1 MKVILLLFALAGPA
15 SAARA
20 QVPPPP
26 IDVVGNMPAQRPM
39 LAWMPGE
46 ARCGGELVSAVMMRR
61 PYTTLGW
68 AYDGPPQAVSYRFRI
83 DDTGRPLS
91 IARDGSS
98 HLPQTDD
105 IGPALASTRFAAGAT
120 REDCEIIYTARRT
133 PLEAAPVEDLISY
146 WLNPIAGSV
155 PGKVWNR
162 IRPAGAT
169 CGDEP
174 RPQPLTQVF
183 PDFPT
188 LSSTPGI
195 RDWSMVAYD
204 QDASGRP
211 INVRIAYGTRN
222 EALDKAA
229 VTAMTASRYSG
240 GARTGCLYPYRRR
253 AGKMAAPALPDP
265 EPLRPAGSNC
275 PTEENWATRP
285 ALIYPEPYRRR
296 SIEGSAIVAFDVA
309 PWGETGNLRVLA
321 SEPSDDFGRQAM
333 NLIRNAKKAP
343 SASGYVGCIDRFHFV
358 MGPTGEATVDHPA
371 RP

>member
-1 MKVILLLFALAGPA
+1 MKVILLLLALASPA
-15 SAARA
+15 SAVPA
-20 QVPPPP
+20 QVPSPPA
-26 IDVVGNMPAQRPM
+26 VVGNPQAQRPM

-46 ARCGGELVSAVMMRR
+46 ARCGGDRISVVMMRR

-68 AYDGPPQAVSYRFRI
+68 ASNNGPPQSISYRFRI
-83 DDTGRPLS
+83 DDMGRPLS
-91 IARDGSS
+91 IERVGNAPVS
-98 HLPQTDD
+98 QADD
-105 IGPALASTRFAAGAT
+105 IGPALASTRFAAGAAQ
-120 REDCEIIYTARRT
+120 EDCEVSYTARRT
-133 PLEAAPVEDLISY
+133 PLDAAPVEDLISY
-146 WLNPIAGSV
+146 SLNPIAG
-155 PGKVWNR
+155 PLPEAGWNR

-188 LSSTPGI
+188 LPSTPGI

-229 VTAMTASRYSG
+229 VTAMKASRYSG
-240 GARTGCLYPYRRR
+240 GARTGCLYPYWRMP
-253 AGKMAAPALPDP
+253 AKMAAPALPDP
-265 EPLRPAGSNC
+265 ETLRPAGSNC
-275 PTEENWATRP
+275 PADGDWASRP
-285 ALIYPEPYRRR
+285 ALVYPEPYRRC
-296 SIEGSAIVAFDVA
+296 SIEGAAIVAFDVA
-309 PWGETGNLRVLA
+309 PWGETGNLRVVA

-343 SASGYVGCIDRFHFV
+343 SASGHVGCIERVRFV
-358 MGPTGEATVDHPA
+358 MAPTGEATVDHAA
-371 RP
+371 R

>member
-1 MKVILLLFALAGPA
+1 MKVILLLLALAGPA
-15 SAARA
+15 SAALV

-26 IDVVGNMPAQRPM
+26 VDVVGDMPAQRPM

-46 ARCGGELVSAVMMRR
+46 VRCGGARVPVAMMRR

-68 AYDGPPQAVSYRFRI
+68 ASNGPPQSVSYRFRI

-91 IARDGSS
+91 IVRDAGRY
-98 HLPQTDD
+98 LPQIDD
-105 IGPALASTRFAAGAT
+105 IGPALASTRFAAGAA
-120 REDCEIIYTARRT
+120 REGCEISYTARRT
-133 PLEAAPVEDLISY
+133 PLDAAPVEDLISY
-146 WLNPIAGSV
+146 SLTPIAGAL
-155 PGKVWNR
+155 PQEAWNR

-183 PDFPT
+183 PDFRT
-188 LSSTPGI
+188 LPSTPGI
-195 RDWSMVAYD
+195 RDWSMVVYD

-222 EALDKAA
+222 QALDKAA
-229 VTAMTASRYSG
+229 VTAMKASRYSG
-240 GARTGCLYPYRRR
+240 GARTGCRYPYWRR

-265 EPLRPAGSNC
+265 ATLRPADSNC
-275 PTEENWATRP
+275 PVEDDWAIRP
-285 ALIYPEPYRRR
+285 ALVYPEPYRRR

-309 PWGETGNLRVLA
+309 PWGQTGNQRVLA
-321 SEPSDDFGRQAM
+321 SEPSDDFGQQAM
-333 NLIRNAKKAP
+333 TLIRNAKKPP
-343 SASGYVGCIDRFHFV
+343 SASGYVGCIERFHFLIA
-358 MGPTGEATVDHPA
+358 PTGEATVDHPA